1 MTMRV
6 VVAHEAYLRRC
17 GCWHIARP
25 PACFTAY
32 ENDCAA
38 AYYDVRHDGL
48 NIAGVEPFRYRMS
61 EDRWWAGQ
69 DEING
74 GLVMAAGAQ
83 CAWRGWCDPG
93 L

>member
-1 MTMRV
+1 MRRTC
-6 VVAHEAYLRRC
+6 AGADAGTSHGHQLASLPHENA
-17 GCWHIARP
+17 
-25 PACFTAY
+25 
-32 ENDCAA
+32 CAA
-38 AYYDVRHDGL
+38 EHYDVRHDGL

-83 CAWRGWCDPG
+83 CAWRGWRDPG